1 MIFYNK
7 KSIAGLFVLINLLY
21 VTQGIS
27 PALDGIYSLML
38 LMLLAISLFYLFKV
52 NQEFGQSR
60 FIKALNLVVLLIT
73 IYGIINIISPTGV
86 SLPNYRPH
94 TYLTNAYRPL
104 LQIYPLYYF
113 CRKGYINDEVIKSW
127 IPLSFMVALIAYY
140 VSNIMLG
147 ASMKM
152 GDVEGTSNV
161 GYLIV
166 SLMPLLYFLK
176 KHVVKY
182 ILLVLIASFV
192 FLCAKRGA
200 ILILVIS
207 IAWFIY
213 FDLKNSS
220 IGNKFLGVMLAFIA
234 GVLLFRY
241 LTIVF
246 EESYYLNYL
255 LEKTES
261 GDSSG
266 RDELY
271 GKAWSLIVKSPSLI
285 TFLFGHGADSTYG
298 LLGNRAHNDWLEIM
312 LNQGV
317 LGVILYA
324 NLWFQIFKIWFRSKS
339 QRYTYIIMGAAII
352 LFFPKTLFS
361 MLYNELSPIACLPFV
376 WCITN
381 VETKLRKNKVR
392 CMVES
397 GAVKKSDKE

>member
-1 MIFYNK
+1 
-7 KSIAGLFVLINLLY
+7 
-21 VTQGIS
+21 
-27 PALDGIYSLML
+27 
-38 LMLLAISLFYLFKV
+38 
-52 NQEFGQSR
+52 
-60 FIKALNLVVLLIT
+60 
-73 IYGIINIISPTGV
+73 
-86 SLPNYRPH
+86 
-94 TYLTNAYRPL
+94 
-104 LQIYPLYYF
+104 
-113 CRKGYINDEVIKSW
+113 
-127 IPLSFMVALIAYY
+127 
-140 VSNIMLG
+140 
-147 ASMKM
+147 MKM

-182 ILLVLIASFV
+182 ILFVLIAVFV

-200 ILILVIS
+200 ILIFVIS
-207 IAWFIY
+207 SAWFIF

-220 IGNKFLGVMLAFIA
+220 IRNKFWGVILACLA

-241 LTIVF
+241 LTFVF

-271 GKAWSLIVKSPSLI
+271 GKAWFLIVGSPSLT

-298 LLGNRAHNDWLEIM
+298 LLGNRAHNDWFEIM
-312 LNQGV
+312 LNQGI

-339 QRYTYIIMGAAII
+339 QRLTYIIMGATII
-352 LFFPKTLFS
+352 VFFPKTLFS
-361 MLYNELSPIACLPFV
+361 MLYNDLSPIACLPFV
-376 WCITN
+376 WCVTN
-381 VETKLRKNKVR
+381 AEAKLRKNKVR
-392 CMVES
+392 GVIES
-397 GAVKKSDKE
+397 GGGNRKH